1 MKASEAIYLLVN
13 GVIPAP
19 LDYNIRHTEKIEFYK
34 LEYNNI
40 GNILYEN
47 KNYKGLLKLPLF
59 RDIVD
64 KEIEELKKSG
74 ITLADAITYDI

>member
-1 MKASEAIYLLVN
+1 MKASEAIYLLAN
-13 GVIPAP
+13 GIIPAP
-19 LDYNIRHTEKIEFYK
+19 LDYNIKHTEKIEFYK

-40 GNILYEN
+40 QNLIYEN

-59 RDIVD
+59 RDVVD

-74 ITLADAITYDI
+74 ITLAHAIMYDI